1 MKPIAVSTTI
11 DRPREEVHD
20 LLDDISRH
28 EGFTD
33 HFLVDW
39 RLTRDDPRGVGA
51 GVRVKGT
58 VGPHRETEITVVE
71 STPERIVENG
81 RSGKDLQRR
90 TTGTYTLTPADGGG
104 TNVTFTLE
112 LEPAGLG
119 DRLQGPM
126 MRAYLR
132 RQNARA
138 MERLREL
145 MEARTST
152 PAG

>member
-1 MKPIAVSTTI
+1 MKPVTVSTTI
-11 DRPREEVHD
+11 DRPREEVYD
-20 LLDDISRH
+20 LLDDISAH
-28 EGFTD
+28 EAFTD

-58 VGPHRETEITVVE
+58 LGPHRETVITVVE
-71 STPERIVENG
+71 STPERIVEQG
-81 RSGKDLQRR
+81 RSGKDLKRR
-90 TTGTYTLTPADGGG
+90 TTGTYTLAATEGGG
-104 TNVTFTLE
+104 TDVTFTLE
-112 LEPAGLG
+112 IEPAGLG

-132 RQNARA
+132 KQNARA

-145 MEARTST
+145 MESRVRPRRA
-152 PAG
+152 

>member
-1 MKPIAVSTTI
+1 MKPVTVSTTI
-11 DRPREEVHD
+11 DRPREEVYD

-28 EGFTD
+28 EAFTD

-39 RLTRDDPRGVGA
+39 RLTRDDPRGAGA

-58 VGPHRETEITVVE
+58 MGPHRETVITVVE
-71 STPERIVENG
+71 STPERLVEQG
-81 RSGKDLQRR
+81 RSGKDLKRR
-90 TTGTYTLTPADGGG
+90 TTGTYTLAPTKDGG
-104 TNVTFTLE
+104 TDVTFTLE
-112 LEPAGLG
+112 IEPAGIG

-152 PAG
+152 AAG

>member
-1 MKPIAVSTTI
+1 MKSVEVSTVIRRPIA
-11 DRPREEVHD
+11 EVYAH
-20 LLDDISRH
+20 LDVLANH
-28 EGFTD
+28 EAFTD

-90 TTGTYTLTPADGGG
+90 TTGTYTLAPAGDGG
-104 TNVTFTLE
+104 THVTFTLE

>member
-1 MKPIAVSTTI
+1 MKAVTVSTTI
-11 DRPREEVHD
+11 DRPREEVYD

-28 EGFTD
+28 EAFTD

-58 VGPHRETEITVVE
+58 AGPHRETEITVVE

-90 TTGTYTLTPADGGG
+90 TTGTYTLAPAAGGG
-104 TNVTFTLE
+104 THVTFTLE

>member
-1 MKPIAVSTTI
+1 MKPVTVSTTI
-11 DRPREEVHD
+11 DRPREEVYD

-28 EGFTD
+28 EAFTD

-39 RLTRDDPRGVGA
+39 RLTRDDPRGAGA
-51 GVRVKGT
+51 GVRVKGKL
-58 VGPHRETEITVVE
+58 GPHRETVITVVE
-71 STPERIVENG
+71 STPERLVEQG
-81 RSGKDLQRR
+81 RSGKDLKRR
-90 TTGTYTLTPADGGG
+90 TTGTYTLAPTERGG
-104 TNVTFTLE
+104 TDVTFTLE
-112 LEPAGLG
+112 IEPAGLG

-145 MEARTST
+145 MEPRAST